1 MISREPVPIRPAVR
15 RRWPA
20 FLMIGAFIVI
30 FTIRSVATF
39 YTDFLWFSDLGQS
52 GTWRTLI
59 LTRVWLV
66 LGATIVASI
75 LFWVNLAVADRLS
88 PRTLSLGS
96 PDEELLERFQDW
108 VTPRV
113 RWVRL
118 VVASF
123 FGLMVGL
130 GASVW
135 WRDWLLFRHGGNFGI
150 SDPIYNNDIGTYV
163 FKLPFYRDVFGW
175 TFQLFLVIA
184 LVTAALHYLNGGI
197 QVQRRVSA
205 GVKVHLSVLFAVL
218 ALLKAFGYW
227 LDRWE
232 LLYSSRG
239 TVLGASFT
247 DINAQRPAFQLLI
260 IISVVAAIILLV
272 NIRFQGWTLPAV
284 AVGLWLVTSI
294 GVGGIYPLIVQRFQV
309 QPDELNKEL
318 EFVEHNINFTREAYG
333 LSNIEVREFG
343 AAAELTAADL
353 DANSDTIDNIRLWDP
368 SVLST
373 TYQQLQAIMTFYN
386 ISDVDVDRYRVDGKL
401 TQVMVSSRNLDEVN
415 IPARGWVNERLVYT
429 HGFGAVLSPANS
441 VTTEG
446 QPDFLVKDIP
456 PIGNGITIDEP
467 RVYFADDASTEYVM
481 AGTMQKEVDFPEA
494 GSVENIQYNNYEGD
508 GGVPLG
514 GFFRRLAFAARFA
527 NWDTMISSRLN
538 ADSQVLMVRNIRDR
552 INKLTPGFLYPDADP
567 YMVVLDGKLVW
578 VVDLY
583 TITDHYPYSSQA
595 LVGRL
600 DAIPGLPNTFNY
612 IRNSV
617 KATVSAFDG
626 DVTFYVVDDTD
637 PLIAAYQRI
646 FPTLFTPGSEMS
658 PELVEHLRY
667 PEDMFRLQSDM
678 YTTYHMTDSRQFF
691 SSVDPWVIALDP
703 STSERPVPFRS
714 RTFNLAPANE
724 KPMLPYYLL
733 MKLPEDQADPE
744 PSFILMQP
752 FTPRGRPNMV
762 SFMVAKSGPEDYGQ
776 ILDFRLPAGT
786 LQQGPRQVGEL
797 INQDPVISPEFSLL
811 GQGGS
816 RVIQGNMLIVPIGDS
831 LLYVQPIYITAERAE
846 DTAQT
851 QAPGTP
857 VVSTGLTGIPEF
869 KRVVVSHNGRIKM
882 AESLDGA
889 LAAIFGEAIAP
900 GSDDSE
906 IPDVVADLISAA
918 VQALADADTALRAG
932 DLATYQA
939 KVNEASDLLIR
950 ADELAAEAAAG
961 EGG

>member
-1 MISREPVPIRPAVR
+1 
-15 RRWPA
+15 
-20 FLMIGAFIVI
+20 MIGAFIVI

-39 YTDFLWFSDLGQS
+39 WTDFLWFSDLGQS
-52 GTWRTLI
+52 ATWRTLI

-66 LGATIVASI
+66 LAATIVASI
-75 LFWVNLAVADRLS
+75 LFWVNLALADRLS

-96 PDEELLERFQDW
+96 PDEELLERFQEW
-108 VTPRV
+108 VGPRV

-118 VVASF
+118 AVAGF

-135 WRDWLLFRHGGNFGI
+135 WRDWLLFRHGGDFGI
-150 SDPIYNNDIGTYV
+150 EDPIYNNDIGTYI

-197 QVQRRVSA
+197 QVQRRVSP

-218 ALLKAFGYW
+218 ALLKAFGYY

-232 LLYSSRG
+232 LLYSPRG

-247 DINAQRPAFQLLI
+247 DLNAQRPAFQLLI

-284 AVGLWLVTSI
+284 AVGLWLVTSV

-309 QPDELNKEL
+309 QPDELNKEI
-318 EFVEHNINFTREAYG
+318 EFVAHNIEFTREAYG
-333 LSNIEVREFG
+333 LTDIEVEEFG
-343 AAAELTAADL
+343 ASSDLTAADL
-353 DANSDTIDNIRLWDP
+353 EANSDTVDNIRLWDP
-368 SVLST
+368 SVLFT
-373 TYQQLQAIMTFYN
+373 TYQQLQAIMTFYDV
-386 ISDVDVDRYRVDGKL
+386 SDVDVDRYRVDGKL
-401 TQVMVSSRNLDEVN
+401 TQVMVSSRNLDEAN
-415 IPARGWVNERLVYT
+415 IPAPGWVNERLVYT

-441 VTTEG
+441 VTAKG

-456 PIGNGITIDEP
+456 PVGTGITITEP
-467 RVYFADDASTEYVM
+467 RVYFSDDASSQYVI
-481 AGTMQKEVDFPEA
+481 AGTMQQEVDFPEA
-494 GSVENIQYNNYEGD
+494 GNVENIQYNSYQGD

-527 NWDTMISSRLN
+527 NWDTMISSRLDAN
-538 ADSQVLMVRNIRDR
+538 SQVLMVRNIRDR
-552 INKLTPGFLYPDADP
+552 IAKLTPGFLYPDADP
-567 YMVVLDGKLVW
+567 YLVVLDGKLVW

-583 TITDHYPYSSQA
+583 TISDHYPYSTNADPS
-595 LVGRL
+595 RL
-600 DAIPGLPNTFNY
+600 DSIPYPGLPNTFNY

-646 FPTLFTPGSEMS
+646 FPDLFTPGSEMS
-658 PELVEHLRY
+658 PELIEHLRY
-667 PEDMFRLQSDM
+667 PEDMFRLQSDI
-678 YTTYHMTDSRQFF
+678 YTTYHMTDPRQFF

-703 STSERPVPFRS
+703 STSERRVPFRS
-714 RTFNLAPANE
+714 NVLNRAPANE

-733 MKLPEDQADPE
+733 MKLPEDQNDPD

-776 ILDFRLPAGT
+776 IIDFRLPSGT

-797 INQDPVISPEFSLL
+797 INQDPTISQEFSLL
-811 GQGGS
+811 DQGGS

-831 LLYVQPIYITAERAE
+831 LLYVQPIYITAKRDEE
-846 DTAQT
+846 TTPT
-851 QAPGTP
+851 QLQGAP
-857 VVSTGLTGIPEF
+857 VAAAGLTGIPEF
-869 KRVVVSHNGRIKM
+869 KFAVVSHNGRIKM
-882 AESLDGA
+882 DDSLEGA
-889 LAAIFGEAIAP
+889 LAAIFGEAVGEDP
-900 GSDDSE
+900 DGGE
-906 IPDVVADLISAA
+906 LPDVVADLISAA
-918 VQALADADTALRAG
+918 VQALADADAALRAG

-939 KVNEASDLLIR
+939 KVNEASDLLKR
-950 ADELAAEAAAG
+950 ADELAEAAESA
-961 EGG
+961 EG

>member
-1 MISREPVPIRPAVR
+1 MISRDPVPIRTAAR

-20 FLMIGAFIVI
+20 FLMIGAFVVI

-39 YTDFLWFSDLGQS
+39 WTDFLWFSDLGQAR
-52 GTWRTLI
+52 TWRTLI

-66 LGATIVASI
+66 LAATVVAAI
-75 LFWVNLAVADRLS
+75 LFWVNLALADRLS
-88 PRTLSLGS
+88 PRTLSLSGS

-108 VTPRV
+108 VTPRI

-118 VVASF
+118 VVAGF

-135 WRDWLLFRHGGNFGI
+135 WRDWLLYRHGGSFGI
-150 SDPIYNNDIGTYV
+150 VDPIYNNDIGTYV
-163 FKLPFYRDVFGW
+163 FKLPFYRDLFGW

-197 QVQRRVSA
+197 QVQRRVSP

-232 LLYSSRG
+232 LLYSDRG

-294 GVGGIYPLIVQRFQV
+294 GIGGIYPLIVQRFQV
-309 QPDELNKEL
+309 QPDELNKEI
-318 EFVEHNINFTREAYG
+318 EFVAHNIEFTRQAYG
-333 LSNIEVREFG
+333 IADIEVEEFR
-343 AAAELTAADL
+343 ASSELTAADL
-353 DANSDTIDNIRLWDP
+353 ETNNDTVDNIRLWDP
-368 SVLST
+368 SVLNT
-373 TYQQLQAIMTFYN
+373 TYQQLQAIMTFYDT
-386 ISDVDVDRYRVDGKL
+386 SDVDVDRYRIDGKL
-401 TQVMVSSRNLDEVN
+401 TQVMVSSRNLDEAN
-415 IPARGWVNERLVYT
+415 IPARGWVND
-429 HGFGAVLSPANS
+429 
-441 VTTEG
+441 VTPEG
-446 QPDFLVKDIP
+446 QPDFFVKDIP
-456 PIGNGITIDEP
+456 PVGSAIPITEP
-467 RVYFADDASTEYVM
+467 RVYFSDDASDEYVI
-481 AGTMQKEVDFPEA
+481 AGTMQDEVDFPVA
-494 GSVENIQYNNYEGD
+494 GNVENIQYNNYEGD

-514 GFFRRLAFAARFA
+514 GFFRRLAFSARFA

-538 ADSQVLMVRNIRDR
+538 AESQVLLVRNIRDR
-552 INKLTPGFLYPDADP
+552 IAKLTPGFLYPDADP
-567 YMVVLDGKLVW
+567 YLVVLDGKLVW

-583 TITDHYPYSSQA
+583 TISDRYPYSSQA

-600 DAIPGLPNTFNY
+600 DAVAPGLPNNFNY

-626 DVTFYVVDDTD
+626 EVTFYVVDDTD

-646 FPTLFTPGSEMS
+646 FPTLFTPGSAMS

-678 YTTYHMTDSRQFF
+678 YTTYHMTDPRQFF

-703 STSERPVPFRS
+703 STSERAVPFRS
-714 RTFNLAPANE
+714 RTLNVAAAND

-733 MKLPEDQADPE
+733 MKLPEDQDDPD

-776 ILDFRLPAGT
+776 IIDFRLPSGT

-831 LLYVQPIYITAERAE
+831 LLYVQPIYITAERDE
-846 DTAQT
+846 DTGQAQVPG
-851 QAPGTP
+851 APAP
-857 VVSTGLTGIPEF
+857 STGLTGIPEF
-869 KRVVVSHNGRIKM
+869 KRVVVSYNGTIKM
-882 AESLDGA
+882 ADSLDGA
-889 LAAIFGEAIAP
+889 LAAVFGAAVSP
-900 GSDDSE
+900 DPDGGE

-918 VQALADADTALRAG
+918 VQALADADAALRAG

-939 KVNEASDLLIR
+939 KVNEAADLLAR
-950 ADELAAEAAAG
+950 ADDLAAAAVDADG
-961 EGG
+961 